1 MGKLVALISA
11 FYRHATM
18 IRQKNLNTYQKKS
31 EYTEKK
37 ILICLPTLK
46 ILCSNLY
53 QMSSKRNMNFESRH
67 LNFTKFAENKKAM
80 FFFLLGMFKIHHS

>member
-1 MGKLVALISA
+1 MGKLLALISA

-31 EYTEKK
+31 EYTEKN
-37 ILICLPTLK
+37 LTLFTN
-46 ILCSNLY
+46 IENFLCSNLY

-67 LNFTKFAENKKAM
+67 LNFTKFAENKKAI
-80 FFFLLGMFKIHHS
+80 FFLFRMFKSHHS